1 MHPLTHLYVC
11 WNVCRL
17 VEGDIFRIGMHL
29 EDIKEM
35 IDGNVCAQIS
45 PPHSSSTPTHTREA
59 LHVKPAPLCMPTPS
73 PPPSLHQV
81 IITSLTLTAS
91 PALTHLH
98 MFCHSH
104 ISLLPLS
111 FLQKFMGSPNFP
123 WNWHFMLKQLTRFN
137 EWELWD
143 TCFMVHTSVTWCCS
157 SVFLLRRSHS
167 TVYTILFWYQI
178 RKKSWARCCVAL
190 TKLMLLYNMI
200 KYMHRYWPESTRV
213 TVDWK

>member
-1 MHPLTHLYVC
+1 MHPLTHLYMC

-200 KYMHRYWPESTRV
+200 NCMHRYWPDSTRV